1 MPDEYLTL
9 NEAAEELG
17 ISRVTLWRRSQ
28 KGQVDLYQS
37 EQDQRI
43 RLVKRSDIERM
54 KQPVKIDPAKKA
66 AA

>member
-1 MPDEYLTL
+1 MPNEYLTL

-17 ISRVTLWRRSQ
+17 VSRVTLWRRAQ

-54 KQPVKIDPAKKA
+54 KQPVKIDPSKKA

>member
-1 MPDEYLTL
+1 MPGEYMTL

-17 ISRVTLWRRSQ
+17 VSRVTIWRRIQ
-28 KGQVDLYQS
+28 KGQLEVYQS
-37 EQDQRI
+37 EQDQRM

-54 KQPVKIDPAKKA
+54 KQPIRIDPTKKA